1 MVQELDARLNGLTGE
16 TKVINRRAVLTSGLA
31 AGSCAVVACLRP
43 AQAQASYPERPIRLI
58 IPFPP
63 GGVYD
68 AIGRP
73 WADRMK
79 SMLGTVV
86 PENVG
91 GAAGSV
97 GAAMAARA
105 APDGYTLLLGGG
117 GTHVIN
123 PAAASR
129 PQYNPAKDF
138 DPIAI
143 LAATGLV
150 FAAHPSFPAKT
161 LGELVAFAKANPDKL
176 SYGSAGVGSFN
187 HLTWELFRSLT
198 GIPEIVH
205 VPYRGGGPALT
216 DVLSGHIPLAI
227 LNVTGQVVALGQ
239 TDKLRLIAATTPARM
254 ISLPDTPTAVE
265 AGLAGMI
272 AQNFLGLFAPA
283 GTPKPIMA
291 QLSQATRT
299 TMADPAFRDLLVR
312 SGFEPQPDSS
322 PEAARRIVEEEI
334 ARWTPVI
341 KAVGLRLD

>member
-1 MVQELDARLNGLTGE
+1 MI
-16 TKVINRRAVLTSGLA
+16 KRRDVLRGGFA
-31 AGSCAVVACLRP
+31 AGGFAALAGLRP
-43 AQAQASYPERPIRLI
+43 VHAQTSYPDRPIRLI
-58 IPFPP
+58 IPFAP

-79 SMLGTVV
+79 SVLGTVV

-91 GAAGSV
+91 GAGGSV

-105 APDGYTLLLGGG
+105 SPDGYTLLLGGG

-123 PAAASR
+123 PVAASR
-129 PQYNPAKDF
+129 PLYDPVKEF
-138 DPIAI
+138 DPIAV

-161 LGELVAFAKANPDKL
+161 LGELIAYAKANPGKL

-187 HLTWELFRSLT
+187 HLTGELFKSLT

-227 LNVTGQVVALGQ
+227 LNVTGQVVAIGQ

-254 ISLPDTPTAVE
+254 IALPDVPTAVE
-265 AGLAGMI
+265 AGVAGMI

-283 GTPKPIMA
+283 GTPKPIIA

-299 TMADPAFRDLLVR
+299 TMADPAFRELLVR
-312 SGFEPQPDSS
+312 SEFEPQPDPS
-322 PEAARRIVEEEI
+322 PDAARRIVDEEI

-341 KAVGLRLD
+341 KAVGLKLD